1 MTQFLA
7 PPNPYFAEVA
17 LGRKTSLAIP
27 PRRGTLHLREL
38 IQSHCPSPSS

>member
-1 MTQFLA
+1 MTHSLA
-7 PPNPYFAEVA
+7 PPSPYFAEVA
-17 LGRKTSLAIP
+17 LGQKTSFAIP